1 MLVEVTLQ
9 AVVNVAFQGDW
20 AGIPEYPDRN
30 LTAVVVPS
38 LRVDEN
44 FDVAGAS
51 ITRHH
56 AGDLQVGRGFACG
69 FNGDLGDRTNG
80 KTMF

>member
-1 MLVEVTLQ
+1 MLVQMTLK
-9 AVVNVAFQGDW
+9 AVVNIALQCGG
-20 AGIPEYPDRN
+20 AGIPEHPDRD

-38 LRVDEN
+38 FGIDED

-51 ITRHH
+51 ITRHD
-56 AGDLQVGRGFACG
+56 AGDFQVGRGFACG
-69 FNGDLGDRTNG
+69 FNGDLSDRTNG